1 MKLYYRKS
9 EERLTNLSV
18 KTVSSLAEDVEEGG
32 VGDAD
37 QLRKA
42 APHVPL
48 AAVQEHL
55 VTPAPGRKGGAGAV
69 VGARSQE

>member
-1 MKLYYRKS
+1 M
-9 EERLTNLSV
+9 
-18 KTVSSLAEDVEEGG
+18 SSLAKDVEEGG

-48 AAVQEHL
+48 AAVKEHL
-55 VTPAPGRKGGAGAV
+55 VTPAPGRGAGGGGGA
-69 VGARSQE
+69 VGARSFTSSSL